1 MLEPIWVAK
10 LYISPRTA
18 SKLTHLH
25 GLQADDARDA
35 VQCVPGLLAERV
47 YDEELQRIK
56 LLVEVQMR
64 RGVRRTRV
72 LVVLFPVDDPLGD
85 TYALGSA
92 YPRV

>member
-1 MLEPIWVAK
+1 VLEPIWVAQ

-18 SKLTHLH
+18 SKLTQLH

-47 YDEELQRIK
+47 YDEELQCIK
-56 LLVEVQMR
+56 FLVEVQMR

-72 LVVLFPVDDPLGD
+72 LVVLFSVDDPLGD
-85 TYALGSA
+85 IYALGSA